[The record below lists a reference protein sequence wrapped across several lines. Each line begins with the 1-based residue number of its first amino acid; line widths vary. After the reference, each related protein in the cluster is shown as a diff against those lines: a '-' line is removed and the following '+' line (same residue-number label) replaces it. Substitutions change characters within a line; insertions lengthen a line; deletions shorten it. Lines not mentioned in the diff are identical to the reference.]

1 MILLSQYIDSSMYRF
16 IAILRYDVVSQ
27 DNFILSHVFSSFRT
41 VLLKLASVTSLI
53 ITLFIDASKLTGCDI
68 VSMTLLQTAR

>member
-27 DNFILSHVFSSFRT
+27 DNFIPSHVFSSFRT